1 MSNYNNNNNMNKE
14 LEYKVEE
21 LTNKY
26 KEAKREIEKYKE
38 IVNAILET
46 LNNLNILKE
55 NYEKEISYFKIIISY
70 KKEDIKKLIT
80 ENKQQK
86 ENIQKLI
93 IEYNH
98 QKEENK
104 KLLLDNEHQKEE
116 NKKLLL
122 DYVHQK
128 EDNKKLLLDNEHL
141 KEENKK
147 LLLDNQHQK
156 EENKKLL
163 LDNEHQKEKNKKLLV
178 NNVYQKEEN
187 KKLLVNNEHQ
197 KEENKKLLVNNEHQ
211 KEENKKLLFDNE
223 HQKEENKKLLVN
235 NVYQKEE
242 NKKLLLDNN
251 ELRQLIILRYFY
263 IIIKDRKFIEQIC
276 SNLNLKFYKFL
287 LNEIAKTINHNSDYN
302 NTKNQNF
309 DFNQILRHQNFDLND
324 NSIVQNSEII
334 ENKNLIVKYIETNKP
349 FEKINSHLI
358 LKKQNLENLFY
369 KGCSNKKHF
378 QKQIIYI
385 IIFIYESE
393 NYLEI
398 FFINQWSSL
407 TLTLIIL
414 KLIFFIY
421 FVNCNNCLYFEKT
434 DLENFSNVFSNYLS
448 NFSIND
454 NNKFNKNLVIQ
465 DISKFKIILYQKNKN
480 EVLMLSSSH
489 SIRKNNDKTLNNIC
503 LMNQKCETAN
513 FYNETSLDETLINN
527 KETYFL
533 GIDKTKNNTHKFYG
547 NKNKQNI
554 QSNLFLKSNK
564 KKDRKCGNYNKSEN
578 YKNQKGITLK
588 NDSNHLQ
595 NVLSN
600 NSSNFFLNK
609 KENISILINNLS
621 ESNKN
626 YYPLYFCVC
635 DCNIKNDKKTLLEK
649 IQNNELKKEIFSYL
663 KKSLTF
669 KIFHIS
675 KKLLKKIDEN
685 NILERE
691 YKCQINHLKENIKNK
706 FLFIKYYSN
715 EEILDKD
722 KKHFLNVEKNL
733 IKLIEE
739 NKEINFIIPKNH
751 ILLKNDRIKKL
762 ENAKIGLSSEDFF
775 ENNSKE
781 FLKKNNHFFFDNLSL
796 NDYDYFKSNREI
808 ISELTILC
816 NNSIDEIDLS
826 LFSNLSKL
834 TFNSLKTTKIKFS
847 TTVLNNLKVLSL
859 TNSEII
865 YENKERVQKMLNNIS
880 TLRLENCIFDRINF
894 PKICSEN
901 LLDFYFENTNFILN
915 TFPKFT
921 DFHNNKIISLEFIVS
936 KKNNFNKEIEDL
948 EKELDYLLKY
958 QNICFDYL
966 IDSLETKIKDNTNSS
981 SLEFKCKLND
991 KKEYDI
997 FYI

>member
-1 MSNYNNNNNMNKE
+1 MSNSNNMNKE

-21 LTNKY
+21 LSNKY
-26 KEAKREIEKYKE
+26 IEAKREIEKYRE

-55 NYEKEISYFKIIISY
+55 NYEKEISYFKTIISY
-70 KKEDIKKLIT
+70 HKEDIKKLIT

-93 IEYNH
+93 IEYNQQKEENKMLLMNNEH
-98 QKEENK
+98 QKEENKKLLLDNENQKEENK

-116 NKKLLL
+116 NKKLLI
-122 DYVHQK
+122 
-128 EDNKKLLLDNEHL
+128 
-141 KEENKK
+141 EN
-147 LLLDNQHQK
+147 NA
-156 EENKKLL
+156 
-163 LDNEHQKEKNKKLLV
+163 
-178 NNVYQKEEN
+178 
-187 KKLLVNNEHQ
+187 
-197 KEENKKLLVNNEHQ
+197 
-211 KEENKKLLFDNE
+211 
-223 HQKEENKKLLVN
+223 
-235 NVYQKEE
+235 
-242 NKKLLLDNN
+242 
-251 ELRQLIILRYFY
+251 LRQLIILRNFY
-263 IIIKDRKFIEQIC
+263 IIIKDRKFIETIC
-276 SNLNLKFYKFL
+276 STLNLKFDKFL

-302 NTKNQNF
+302 NKKNQNFDLLNIQNHFFNKSDKNHSFDFNQILRYHNF
-309 DFNQILRHQNFDLND
+309 DFNQILRHQNFDLNY

-334 ENKNLIVKYIETNKP
+334 ENKNFKAKYIDIIKP
-349 FEKINSHLI
+349 FETINSHLS

-378 QKQIIYI
+378 QKQIN
-385 IIFIYESE
+385 FIYENA

-398 FFINQWSSL
+398 FFINQWSLSL
-407 TLTLIIL
+407 TLIRFKI
-414 KLIFFIY
+414 IFFVH
-421 FVNCNNCLYFEKT
+421 FLNCNNCLYFEQT
-434 DLENFSNVFSNYLS
+434 DLENFSNVSS
-448 NFSIND
+448 NFLSSFSLND

-465 DISKFKIILYQKNKN
+465 DISKFKKILCQKNKN
-480 EVLMLSSSH
+480 EVLILSSSDLLLH
-489 SIRKNNDKTLNNIC
+489 SIRKNNVKTLNNIC
-503 LMNQKCETAN
+503 LKKQKCETAN
-513 FYNETSLDETLINN
+513 FYNESSLDETLINN

-533 GIDKTKNNTHKFYG
+533 GIDKTKNNTHEFYG
-547 NKNKQNI
+547 NKNKQII
-554 QSNLFLKSNK
+554 QSNFIIKSNEIK
-564 KKDRKCGNYNKSEN
+564 YRKCGNCCESEN
-578 YKNQKGITLK
+578 YKNQKGIILK

-600 NSSNFFLNK
+600 NSSNFLLNK
-609 KENISILINNLS
+609 KENNPILINNLS

-626 YYPLYFCVC
+626 NFPLYFCVC
-635 DCNIKNDKKTLLEK
+635 DCNIKNDKKSLLEK
-649 IQNNELKKEIFSYL
+649 IQNNELKKEIFNYL

-669 KIFHIS
+669 KICHIS

-722 KKHFLNVEKNL
+722 KKYFLNVKKNL

-739 NKEINFIIPKNH
+739 NKEINFTIPKNH

-762 ENAKIGLSSEDFF
+762 ENVKIGLSSEDLF
-775 ENNSKE
+775 ENSSKE
-781 FLKKNNHFFFDNLSL
+781 FLKKNNHFFFNDLSL

-816 NNSIDEIDLS
+816 ENSIDEIDLS
-826 LFSNLSKL
+826 LFSNLTKL

-847 TTVLNNLKVLSL
+847 TTVLNNLKLLSL

-865 YENKERVQKMLNNIS
+865 YENEEREKKILNNIS
-880 TLRLENCIFDRINF
+880 TLRLENCIFDRTNF

-901 LLDFYFENTNFILN
+901 LLDFYFENTNFIVN
-915 TFPKFT
+915 AFPKFT
-921 DFHNNKIISLEFIVS
+921 DFPNNKIISLEFFVS
-936 KKNNFNKEIEDL
+936 KKNNFKKEIEDL
-948 EKELDYLLKY
+948 EKELECQKF

-966 IDSLETKIKDNTNSS
+966 TDTLESKIKDNTNSS

-991 KKEYDI
+991 KNQYDVI
-997 FYI
+997 L

>member
-1 MSNYNNNNNMNKE
+1 MSIFNNNNNMNKE

-21 LTNKY
+21 LSNKY

-46 LNNLNILKE
+46 LNNVNILKE
-55 NYEKEISYFKIIISY
+55 NYEKEISYFKTIISY

-93 IEYNH
+93 IEYNQ

-116 NKKLLL
+116 NKMLLM
-122 DYVHQK
+122 
-128 EDNKKLLLDNEHL
+128 
-141 KEENKK
+141 
-147 LLLDNQHQK
+147 
-156 EENKKLL
+156 
-163 LDNEHQKEKNKKLLV
+163 
-178 NNVYQKEEN
+178 
-187 KKLLVNNEHQ
+187 NNEHQ
-197 KEENKKLLVNNEHQ
+197 KEENKKSLME
-211 KEENKKLLFDNE
+211 
-223 HQKEENKKLLVN
+223 
-235 NVYQKEE
+235 
-242 NKKLLLDNN
+242 NN
-251 ELRQLIILRYFY
+251 ELRQLIILRYCY

-276 SNLNLKFYKFL
+276 STLYLTFYKFL
-287 LNEIAKTINHNSDYN
+287 LNESAKTINHNSYYN
-302 NTKNQNF
+302 NTKNQNFDLLNFQNHFFNKIYKNQNFDFNQILRYHNF
-309 DFNQILRHQNFDLND
+309 DFNQILRHQNFNLNH

-334 ENKNLIVKYIETNKP
+334 ENNYLKFKYNDTTKP

-358 LKKQNLENLFY
+358 LKIQNLENLFY

-378 QKQIIYI
+378 QKQII
-385 IIFIYESE
+385 FISE
-393 NYLEI
+393 IANYLEI

-414 KLIFFIY
+414 NLIFFIL
-421 FVNCNNCLYFEKT
+421 FVNCINCSEQI
-434 DLENFSNVFSNYLS
+434 DLENFSNVFSNYFS
-448 NFSIND
+448 SFSIYD
-454 NNKFNKNLVIQ
+454 NNKINKNFVIQ
-465 DISKFKIILYQKNKN
+465 DISKFKIILEQKNKN
-480 EVLMLSSSH
+480 EVLILVSSDFLLL

-503 LMNQKCETAN
+503 LKKQKCETAN
-513 FYNETSLDETLINN
+513 FYSESSLDETLINN
-527 KETYFL
+527 KETNFL
-533 GIDKTKNNTHKFYG
+533 GIDKPKNNIHKIYG
-547 NKNKQNI
+547 NKNKQII
-554 QSNLFLKSNK
+554 QSTLFLKSNK
-564 KKDRKCGNYNKSEN
+564 KKDRECGNYNKSEN

-588 NDSNHLQ
+588 IDSNHFQ
-595 NVLSN
+595 NDLSN

-609 KENISILINNLS
+609 KENIPILINNLS

-649 IQNNELKKEIFSYL
+649 IQNNDLKKEIFSYL

-669 KIFHIS
+669 KICHIS

-722 KKHFLNVEKNL
+722 KKYFLNLEKNL

-762 ENAKIGLSSEDFF
+762 ENAKIGLSSEDLS

-781 FLKKNNHFFFDNLSL
+781 FLKKNNYFFFTNLSL
-796 NDYDYFKSNREI
+796 NDYVYFKSNREI
-808 ISELTILC
+808 ISELIILC
-816 NNSIDEIDLS
+816 KNSIDEIDLS
-826 LFSNLSKL
+826 LFSNLSKF

-847 TTVLNNLKVLSL
+847 TTVLNNLKLLSL

-865 YENKERVQKMLNNIS
+865 YENEEREQQILNNIS
-880 TLRLENCIFDRINF
+880 TLRLENCIFDRTNF
-894 PKICSEN
+894 PKICSDN

-921 DFHNNKIISLEFIVS
+921 DFPNNKIISLEFIVS
-936 KKNNFNKEIEDL
+936 KKNNFKKEIEDL
-948 EKELDYLLKY
+948 EKELDCQKF
-958 QNICFDYL
+958 QNVCFDYL
-966 IDSLETKIKDNTNSS
+966 IDSLETKIKDKSNSN
-981 SLEFKCKLND
+981 SLEFKCKLID
-991 KKEYDI
+991 KI
-997 FYI
+997 SL